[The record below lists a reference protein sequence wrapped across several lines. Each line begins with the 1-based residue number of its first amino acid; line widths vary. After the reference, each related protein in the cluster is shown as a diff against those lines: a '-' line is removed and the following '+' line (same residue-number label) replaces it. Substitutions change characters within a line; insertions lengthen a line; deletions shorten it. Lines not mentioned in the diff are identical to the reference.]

1 MRDAPD
7 LLCGVAFGAVEAE
20 RQTQD
25 YASHVKL
32 SAKFCERAEQTL
44 PGGARQGRERADGQA
59 QLIRDGQTDSLR
71 THVDGEDATLH
82 VRPSR
87 PVFWTKSA
95 PLAGAEYNATL
106 GDCAT

>member
-7 LLCGVAFGAVEAE
+7 LLRGVAFGAVEAE

-32 SAKFCERAEQTL
+32 QAKFGERAEQTL
-44 PGGARQGRERADGQA
+44 PGGARQGRERAHGQA
-59 QLIRDGQTDSLR
+59 QLVRDGQADSLR
-71 THVDGEDATLH
+71 THVDGEDTTLH

-87 PVFWTKSA
+87 LVI
-95 PLAGAEYNATL
+95 LDEI
-106 GDCAT
+106 CAFGRRGV